1 MKEETKE
8 RKKAKRRISTASSP
22 SLFDAFQRH
31 TIEFERK
38 GEQHDNTEQ
47 GFEEDDGR

>member
-8 RKKAKRRISTASSP
+8 RKKAKRRISTASS